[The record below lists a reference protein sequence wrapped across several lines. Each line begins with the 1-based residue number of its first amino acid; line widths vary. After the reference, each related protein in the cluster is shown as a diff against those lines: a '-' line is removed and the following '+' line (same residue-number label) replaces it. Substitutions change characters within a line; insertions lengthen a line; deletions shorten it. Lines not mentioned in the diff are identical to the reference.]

1 MSGTDPKEGSVPT
14 LTIAGATATIRLNRP
29 RVHNR
34 LTSEDLAG
42 LDALLTT
49 AEQDRSLRALVLT
62 ASGPSFSSGF
72 HIGALGET
80 REKGGPT
87 FEQLA
92 DRLERCRLPT
102 ICALNGSVYGG
113 ATDLAL
119 ACDFRVGVTGMTLLM
134 PAARL
139 GLQYYRGGLQ
149 RYVSRLGVNAAK
161 RLFLLAEPVDT
172 EALLRIGYLNE
183 VVAPDALAPRAEELA
198 SILAG
203 RAPRAV
209 QGMKAAL
216 NDIARGDADLAAIEA
231 AAAASGQSPEL
242 IEGRA
247 AWLEKRSPQF
257 RDP

>member
-1 MSGTDPKEGSVPT
+1 MSGPDKEGRIPT
-14 LTIAGATATIRLNRP
+14 LDVAGSCATIRLNRP

-34 LTSEDLAG
+34 LLPEDLAT
-42 LDALLTT
+42 LDSLLTT

-62 ASGPSFSSGF
+62 ASGPSFCSGF
-72 HIGALGET
+72 HIGALGDA

-87 FEQLA
+87 FEDLA

-119 ACDFRVGVTGMTLLM
+119 ACDFRVGVAGMTLLM

-139 GLQYYRGGLQ
+139 GLHYYRGGLQ
-149 RYVSRLGVNAAK
+149 RYVSRLGLNAAK

-172 EALLRIGYLNE
+172 QTLLRIGYLDE
-183 VVAPDALAPRAEELA
+183 VVAAAALDARVAELVALLAQ
-198 SILAG
+198 

-231 AAAASGQSPEL
+231 AAAASGHSAEL
-242 IEGRA
+242 TEGRA
-247 AWLEKRSPQF
+247 AWLEKRQPGF
-257 RDP
+257 ADP